1 MPGDAANRGRWKCK
15 CTHAMGQG
23 GVIGAEIGEGRNVDS
38 LKIIQIHDKFHELE
52 ATLHNFLVVNFLEK
66 SFCKHP
72 SGWSGKELCDK
83 FI

>member
-1 MPGDAANRGRWKCK
+1 
-15 CTHAMGQG
+15 MGQG
-23 GVIGAEIGEGRNVDS
+23 GVIGAEIGGGRNVDS

-72 SGWSGKELCDK
+72 SGWSRKELCDK